1 MLELCPPF
9 LEMAE
14 FVGLVRFVSAIL
26 TLALLPDALFLAAC
40 VGRND
45 LDRLQPQGSS
55 SNQES
60 RASLLNTQKNRKIKK
75 P

>member
-1 MLELCPPF
+1 MLELCPLL

-26 TLALLPDALFLAAC
+26 TFALLPEVPFLAAC

-45 LDRLQPQGSS
+45 LNRLQPQGSS

>member
-1 MLELCPPF
+1 MLELCPLL
-9 LEMAE
+9 LEM
-14 FVGLVRFVSAIL
+14 VGLVRFVSAIL
-26 TLALLPDALFLAAC
+26 TFALLPEAPCLAAC
-40 VGRND
+40 VGCND

-60 RASLLNTQKNRKIKK
+60 RASLLNTQKNRKMKK

>member
-1 MLELCPPF
+1 MLELCPLLP
-9 LEMAE
+9 EMAE
-14 FVGLVRFVSAIL
+14 LVGLVRFVSAIL
-26 TLALLPDALFLAAC
+26 TFALLPEVPFLAAC
-40 VGRND
+40 VGRTD

>member
-1 MLELCPPF
+1 MLELCPLLP
-9 LEMAE
+9 EMAE
-14 FVGLVRFVSAIL
+14 LVGLVRFVSAIL
-26 TLALLPDALFLAAC
+26 TFALLPDALFLAAC
-40 VGRND
+40 VGRSV

>member
-1 MLELCPPF
+1 MLELCPLL

-14 FVGLVRFVSAIL
+14 FVGIVRFVSAIL
-26 TLALLPDALFLAAC
+26 TLALLPEVPFLAAC

-45 LDRLQPQGSS
+45 LLQPQGSS

>member
-1 MLELCPPF
+1 MLELCPLLP
-9 LEMAE
+9 EMAE

-26 TLALLPDALFLAAC
+26 TFALLPDAPFLAAC
-40 VGRND
+40 DGCND
-45 LDRLQPQGSS
+45 LDRLQSQGSS

-60 RASLLNTQKNRKIKK
+60 RASLLNTQKNRKMKK

>member
-1 MLELCPPF
+1 MLELCPLL

-14 FVGLVRFVSAIL
+14 SVGLVRFVSL
-26 TLALLPDALFLAAC
+26 TFALLPEVPFLAAC
-40 VGRND
+40 VGRKD
-45 LDRLQPQGSS
+45 LNRLQPQGSS